1 MTHERGKRSWKR
13 VFKSFVNA
21 LVIGVS
27 VAAPVGPIGVL
38 IIQRTLARGRR
49 AGFITGLGVAT
60 ADAAYATFAAFG
72 ITLLSSVLIS
82 AAPVIRLVGG
92 LFLLY
97 LGIRTLLSQPAS
109 KAASLEA
116 SSRRAHLSSFGAAF
130 LLTITNPMTILMF
143 AGIFAGAGLATT
155 DPLCAAL
162 TVLGIFTGSALWW
175 LILSTGVSLLR
186 GRITPT
192 LLVWIN
198 RASGTIIVIFAALTL
213 AGLFTGAA

>member
-13 VFKSFVNA
+13 VFKSFVEA

-38 IIQRTLARGRR
+38 IIQRTLARGRLS
-49 AGFITGLGVAT
+49 GFITGLGVAT
-60 ADAAYATFAAFG
+60 ADATYATFAAFG
-72 ITLLSSVLIS
+72 ITLLSNLLIS

-97 LGIRTLLSQPAS
+97 LGIRTVLSQPAS
-109 KAASLEA
+109 RAATLETGG
-116 SSRRAHLSSFGAAF
+116 RRAHLSSFGAAF
-130 LLTITNPMTILMF
+130 LLTITNPMTILLF

-155 DPLCAAL
+155 DPLCAAF
-162 TVLGIFTGSALWW
+162 TVLGIFAGSALWW

-186 GRITPT
+186 GRITPAV
-192 LLVWIN
+192 LLWIN
-198 RASGTIIVIFAALTL
+198 RASGAIIIIFAVIAL
-213 AGLFTGAA
+213 AGLFTSSG